1 MKYAFVVA
9 ALASL
14 AAAQT
19 VTSEGAAAATTTTS
33 AASSTTSSSCTA
45 QDILDACI
53 GTIQGQ
59 INSCATTDYSCL
71 CTNYINLLVCY
82 TNCPSDPGVGT
93 VQQQREQNCN
103 AASVYGS
110 TTILKA
116 STEGSSTATATTG
129 EATTS
134 DSSDTAVQT
143 GFASG
148 SGSATAS
155 SASATSSSKNGA
167 ATVEIAGGLLAVV
180 AAGFGLL
187 L

>member
-1 MKYAFVVA
+1 MKYSVSLV

-19 VTSEGAAAATTTTS
+19 ATTS
-33 AASSTTSSSCTA
+33 AASTTTSSSCAA
-45 QDILDACI
+45 QNILDACI
-53 GTIQGQ
+53 ATIQGQ

-71 CTNYINLLVCY
+71 CTQYVNLLTCY
-82 TNCPSDPGVGT
+82 NNCPSDVGVGT
-93 VQQQREQNCN
+93 VQQLRQQNCN

-110 TTILKA
+110 TTTLQATWTSEEA
-116 STEGSSTATATTG
+116 SSTATETSADSTATATSS
-129 EATTS
+129 EA
-134 DSSDTAVQT
+134 VET

-148 SGSATAS
+148 SGSST
-155 SASATSSSKNGA
+155 ATSSSSTSSSTENAAAIGA
-167 ATVEIAGGLLAVV
+167 EVASGLLAIV